1 MVVATIKGM
10 LKILIIDDEKFL
22 IENLA
27 SYVKKKVSA
36 DIDLVTCAN
45 EALLL
50 FENGNYDLVICDL
63 NISDLSEGAL
73 LLSINRIKP
82 GQPLFVISAKAL
94 PEEIASNKDLR
105 ILEYFEKPF
114 DASEIAK
121 KIESINYEKSHIV
134 SQMES
139 KG

>member
-1 MVVATIKGM
+1 M

-27 SYVKKKVSA
+27 SYVKKKVDA

-45 EALLL
+45 EALGL
-50 FENGNYDLVICDL
+50 FENGSYDLVICDL
-63 NISDLSEGAL
+63 NISDLSEGSL
-73 LLSINRIKP
+73 LLAINRIKP
-82 GQPLFVISAKAL
+82 GQAFFVISAKAL
-94 PEEIASNKDLR
+94 PDEIAANKNLR
-105 ILEYFEKPF
+105 ILSYFEKPF

-121 KIESINYEKSHIV
+121 KIESIKYDKSYIV

-139 KG
+139 